1 MIVEVRT
8 DGSVA
13 LLEAED
19 TRGFKLVAP
28 QGLSEADL
36 IRALAGV
43 ADVEAGH
50 AWVFQP
56 WVQDKSPLTG
66 SEDWQSSFARM
77 LDYARSKNWLRDTDG
92 AIRAHIER
100 S

>member
-1 MIVEVRT
+1 MIVEVRI

-13 LLEAED
+13 LLKAED

-28 QGLSEADL
+28 LGLLEPDL
-36 IRALAGV
+36 ARALAGV
-43 ADVEAGH
+43 AEVVSDH

-56 WVQDKSPLTG
+56 WILENSPLAA
-66 SEDWQSSFARM
+66 SAEWQGSFARM
-77 LDYARSKNWLRDTDG
+77 LDYAHSKNWLRETDG

-100 S
+100 Q